1 MKFKLA
7 KTYRYWWPVTVQM
20 PDPDQP
26 GTILT
31 QELRVLLEP
40 LPQDEVI
47 AVQEES
53 AKLKTVR
60 AVSEHGAASME
71 RVVKDWDGV
80 EDEDGKL
87 VPFTPAMLRQ
97 ALQHAWFRAGINKA
111 LAESQNGEAARLG
124 N

>member
-26 GTILT
+26 GKFLT

-60 AVSEHGAASME
+60 AINEHGARNMG

-80 EDEDGKL
+80 EDEAGL
-87 VPFTPAMLRQ
+87 PVPFSAEMLNQ

-111 LAESQNGEAARLG
+111 LSESQNGEAARLG